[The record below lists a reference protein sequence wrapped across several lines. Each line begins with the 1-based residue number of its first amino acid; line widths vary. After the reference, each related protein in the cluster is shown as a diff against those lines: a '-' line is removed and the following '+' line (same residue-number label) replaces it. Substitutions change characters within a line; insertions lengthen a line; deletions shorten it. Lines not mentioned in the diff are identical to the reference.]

1 MDRRL
6 PLDGRASGLM
16 LLLCLTWGLQ
26 QISLKAAAPLVS
38 PATMIGLRSGIALVL
53 IMALGGG
60 WAAWRQSGLTRWRP
74 GVLAGALFA
83 IEYLMVAQALKLT
96 HASHV
101 VVLLYTSPIFAAVGL
116 HWRLPAERLVRR
128 QWLGI
133 GLAFVGIAL
142 AFLGRAPQGAM
153 PEAPAVLLGDLLALL
168 AGASWGATTVCIR
181 CSSLSSAPPAETL
194 MWQLGLACALLLP
207 AAWLLGEARFT
218 PVPLAWA
225 HLAFQ
230 SLVVSS
236 ASFLVWFWLL
246 RHYQAAPLGAFSFLT
261 PVFGVVLGLFLLG
274 EPIEARFL
282 GGSVLVLGGVWLA
295 SRR

>member
-1 MDRRL
+1 
-6 PLDGRASGLM
+6 M

-38 PATMIGLRSGIALVL
+38 PTTMIGLRSGIALGL
-53 IMALGGG
+53 ILALGGG
-60 WAAWRQSGLTRWRP
+60 WAAWRLSGWSRWRP
-74 GVLAGALFA
+74 GLLAGALFA
-83 IEYLMVAQALKLT
+83 LEYLLVAQALKLT

-116 HWRLPAERLVRR
+116 HWRLPAERLVPR

-153 PEAPAVLLGDLLALL
+153 PEAPAVLLGDALALL

-181 CSSLSSAPPAETL
+181 CSGLSSAPPAETL
-194 MWQLGLACALLLP
+194 MWQLGVAFLLLP
-207 AAWLLGEARFT
+207 LAMAVGEARFT

-230 SLVVSS
+230 SLVVSG

>member
-1 MDRRL
+1 
-6 PLDGRASGLM
+6 M

-38 PATMIGLRSGIALVL
+38 PMTMVGLRSGLALGL
-53 IMALGGG
+53 ILALGGG
-60 WAAWRQSGLTRWRP
+60 WQALRQSGLSRWRP

-83 IEYLMVAQALKLT
+83 FEYLLVAQALQLT

-116 HWRLPAERLVRR
+116 HALVPAERMRPR
-128 QWLGI
+128 QWAGI
-133 GLAFVGIAL
+133 GLAFCGIAL
-142 AFLGRAPQGAM
+142 AFLGRAPQAGL
-153 PEAPAVLLGDLLALL
+153 PEAPSVLLGDALALL
-168 AGASWGATTVCIR
+168 AGASWGATTVSIR

-194 MWQLGLACALLLP
+194 MWQLGLAFLLLP
-207 AAWLLGEARFT
+207 LAMALGEARFT
-218 PVPLAWA
+218 PVPLDWA

-230 SLVVSS
+230 SLVVSG

-282 GGSVLVLGGVWLA
+282 AGSVLVLGGVWLA

>member
-38 PATMIGLRSGIALVL
+38 PTTMVGLRSGIALLL
-53 IMALGGG
+53 ILAFGGG
-60 WAAWRQSGLTRWRP
+60 WAAWRQAGLSRWRP
-74 GVLAGALFA
+74 GLLAGALFA
-83 IEYLMVAQALKLT
+83 FEYLLVAQALKLT

-116 HWRLPAERLVRR
+116 HWRLPAERMVTR
-128 QWLGI
+128 QWAGI
-133 GLAFVGIAL
+133 GLAFCGIAL
-142 AFLGRAPQGAM
+142 AFLGRAPQVGM
-153 PEAPAVLLGDLLALL
+153 PHAPAVLLGDALALL

-194 MWQLGLACALLLP
+194 MWQLGLACLLLP
-207 AAWLLGEARFT
+207 LAVLAGEAHFN

-230 SLVVSS
+230 SLIVSS

-261 PVFGVVLGLFLLG
+261 PVFGVVLGLILLG

-282 GGSVLVLGGVWLA
+282 AGSVLVLSGVWLA